1 MIIVLDFTVLSRYE
15 KPVAIHCPEEHQA
28 DELLK
33 AMKQQHPDLVS
44 HWNPNHNHWT
54 WYRDKTCYAP
64 HIYDDDARSMQ
75 FSPPEYWESHG
86 YIIVPFDELIHAPDL
101 GEFEAGNQSEL
112 LEVFEIGV

>member
-1 MIIVLDFTVLSRYE
+1 MLDFTVLSRYE

-28 DELLK
+28 DKLLK

-64 HIYDDDARSMQ
+64 HIYDNRSKGMQ
-75 FSPPEYWESHG
+75 FSPPAYWESHG
-86 YIIVPFDELIHAPDL
+86 YIIVPFDDLTIAQDL
-101 GEFEAGNQSEL
+101 GEFESSDQSEVDL
-112 LEVFEIGV
+112 LGVFEIGV